1 MRFIAERHE
10 GLPRQEV
17 DMRVSGETTT
27 KQITAHMSIE
37 DMQRAYADRLT
48 DMRLAGDPALVEYDG
63 QDAQTAAIRG
73 ALVGEKPPEP
83 PTPRTPRIRRNSKR

>member
-1 MRFIAERHE
+1 MRFIAERTE
-10 GLPRQEV
+10 GLP
-17 DMRVSGETTT
+17 
-27 KQITAHMSIE
+27 KQDLDVNVTGKTITQSITAHMSIE
-37 DMQRAYADRLT
+37 DMQRAYSDRLT
-48 DMRLAGDPALVEYDG
+48 DLRLAGDPPMVGYD